1 MTNTAQSKVP
11 GHLLPYST
19 WEFEVSNNGM
29 LQLSGFKNAET
40 RGEFYADVADRWD
53 RSRADLSNA
62 MDECRPLAWEVYSMY
77 SDFREALE
85 ADIERA
91 KNDPQLDTGK
101 LAKLGETLAWMP
113 QEPEEGWRIG
123 C

>member
-1 MTNTAQSKVP
+1 
-11 GHLLPYST
+11 
-19 WEFEVSNNGM
+19 
-29 LQLSGFKNAET
+29 
-40 RGEFYADVADRWD
+40 
-53 RSRADLSNA
+53 
-62 MDECRPLAWEVYSMY
+62 MY